1 MFKLY
6 INSYYDMLL
15 YYIIISVILF
25 ILVLHGYNK
34 IKYKFWINQPIF
46 YRYNIANWFCLNSI
60 LSFENPKERLHL
72 NFLSNNV
79 SYITDTYI
87 DKQVGNIYMNEID
100 KSIKY
105 YEDIILLINNY
116 PYFNKKYNNGNMKFL
131 DITRRLDKDELKI
144 LLQNHDYNSVVTINT
159 KNIYKS
165 DNDSSNVISVI
176 NVVGV
181 IISIPLYC
189 FFKYKSKKVV
199 GNHNYE
205 NTERGKK
212 DTRALPIYFSNIYY
226 NSQEIGEDNV
236 TEMIESYTYKIRH
249 DWDEVIR
256 KEMDFIEYEKHEVR
270 QVREINGKSE
280 DINNKSKLG
289 KDSKSAKD
297 GEYGEYGEYGKNVN
311 NKKYYNPYK
320 ENGLKIVRTKEKIYT
335 SIFKYTGINIPKLIV
350 PLVEYHSFYI
360 PVKNWNNKEYVFH
373 SSISLIKIGVNNIN
387 IFLNY
392 MQSYHTNDNM
402 TNGKYSVIFDV
413 TILPS
418 FSHMYQL
425 IKSEIY
431 KIYILL
437 QKNNA
442 GISGANNE
450 SVMAIYMFRKSNKS
464 IMNKNTNNTNNAKNS
479 IIDKKD
485 MNNITYMPIS
495 VQMPNIHDNYFIC
508 GFINALKMEKGV
520 GKGSGNIGDIGC
532 VAIDT
537 LSHNKKIIDYFLV
550 NNKPLLVE
558 KNTLLFHNYIC
569 KTVLPENV
577 MIIN

>member
-1 MFKLY
+1 
-6 INSYYDMLL
+6 MLL

-34 IKYKFWINQPIF
+34 IKYKFWINQAIF
-46 YRYNIANWFCLNSI
+46 YRYNIVNWFYLNSI

-72 NFLSNNV
+72 NFLNNNV

-87 DKQVGNIYMNEID
+87 DKQIGNIYMNEID

-105 YEDIILLINNY
+105 YEDIVMLINNY

-131 DITRRLDKDELKI
+131 DITRKIDNDELKI
-144 LLQNHDYNSVVTINT
+144 LLQNHDYNSVVTINS

-176 NVVGV
+176 SVVGV

-189 FFKYKSKKVV
+189 FFKYKRKKV
-199 GNHNYE
+199 GGDHRNE
-205 NTERGKK
+205 NTEIGIKDIKDIK

-226 NSQEIGEDNV
+226 NSQEISEENV
-236 TEMIESYTYKIRH
+236 TEMIETYTYKIRH

-256 KEMDFIEYEKHEVR
+256 KEMDFIEYEKREMR
-270 QVREINGKSE
+270 QVREINGKS
-280 DINNKSKLG
+280 DNINKKSKL
-289 KDSKSAKD
+289 D
-297 GEYGEYGEYGKNVN
+297 
-311 NKKYYNPYK
+311 NKEKYRNPYK

-335 SIFKYTGINIPKLIV
+335 SIFKYTGINIPKSIV
-350 PLVEYHSFYI
+350 PFVEYHSFYI
-360 PVKNWNNKEYVFH
+360 PVKSWNNKEYVFH
-373 SSISLIKIGVNNIN
+373 PSISLIKIGINNIN

-392 MQSYHTNDNM
+392 MQLYHTNDNM

-437 QKNNA
+437 QKNNV
-442 GISGANNE
+442 GIGGANNE

-464 IMNKNTNNTNNAKNS
+464 IMNKNPNNANNANRNKR
-479 IIDKKD
+479 DVE
-485 MNNITYMPIS
+485 NITYMPIS
-495 VQMPNIHDNYFIC
+495 VQMPNTHDNYFIC

-520 GKGSGNIGDIGC
+520 GKGAAGGGGGDIGC
-532 VAIDT
+532 IAIDT

-550 NNKPLLVE
+550 NNKPVLVE

>member
-1 MFKLY
+1 MNRVIYESCKMFKLY

-46 YRYNIANWFCLNSI
+46 YRYNIANWFYLNSI

-72 NFLSNNV
+72 NFFSNNV

-87 DKQVGNIYMNEID
+87 DKQVDNIYMNEID

-105 YEDIILLINNY
+105 YEDIVMLINNY

-131 DITRRLDKDELKI
+131 DITRNLDKDELKV
-144 LLQNHDYNSVVTINT
+144 LLQNHDYNSVVTINS
-159 KNIYKS
+159 KNIYKN
-165 DNDSSNVISVI
+165 DNDSSNIISV
-176 NVVGV
+176 NSVFGV

-189 FFKYKSKKVV
+189 FFKYKRKKV
-199 GNHNYE
+199 GGDYNNE
-205 NTERGKK
+205 NMERSKK

-226 NSQEIGEDNV
+226 NSQEISEDNV
-236 TEMIESYTYKIRH
+236 IEMIDTYSYKISH

-256 KEMDFIEYEKHEVR
+256 KEMDFIEYEKHEAR
-270 QVREINGKSE
+270 QVREINGKS
-280 DINNKSKLG
+280 DNINNKSKLG
-289 KDSKSAKD
+289 KDGKD
-297 GEYGEYGEYGKNVN
+297 GKNM
-311 NKKYYNPYK
+311 NKEKYYNPYK
-320 ENGLKIVRTKEKIYT
+320 ENGLKIVKEKEKIYT

-373 SSISLIKIGVNNIN
+373 PSISLIKIGINNIN

-392 MQSYHTNDNM
+392 MQLYHTNDNM

-437 QKNNA
+437 QKNNV
-442 GISGANNE
+442 GIGGANNE
-450 SVMAIYMFRKSNKS
+450 NVMAIYMFRNSNKS
-464 IMNKNTNNTNNAKNS
+464 IMNKNANNANS
-479 IIDKKD
+479 DTKD
-485 MNNITYMPIS
+485 MENITYMPIS

-508 GFINALKMEKGV
+508 GFINALKIEKGV
-520 GKGSGNIGDIGC
+520 GKGRGDIGC
-532 VAIDT
+532 IAIDT
-537 LSHNKKIIDYFLV
+537 LSHNKKIIDYFLI
-550 NNKPLLVE
+550 NNKPVLVE